1 MFIYLRLK
9 SDNNHDNTSSIQ
21 IVYTFLSQ
29 CPSGRYVTKLLRDG
43 VDFVL
48 GSFLSLIK
56 YTLSY
61 KKILYYKLKWKVL
74 KEDMAE

>member
-1 MFIYLRLK
+1 M
-9 SDNNHDNTSSIQ
+9 
-21 IVYTFLSQ
+21 
-29 CPSGRYVTKLLRDG
+29 YVTKLLTVG

-48 GSFLSLIK
+48 GSFSSLIK

-74 KEDMAE
+74 KEGMAE